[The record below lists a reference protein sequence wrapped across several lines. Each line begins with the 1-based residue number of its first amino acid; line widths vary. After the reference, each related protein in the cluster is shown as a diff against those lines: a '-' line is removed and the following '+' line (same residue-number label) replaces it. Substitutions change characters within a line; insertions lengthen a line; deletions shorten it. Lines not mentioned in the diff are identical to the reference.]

1 MPKKRHPSSNYA
13 RILFRHLRLSE
24 ENHQGYF
31 QGTNVSYDELMSLD
45 GTISSDDLSQMYRN
59 ALAISDT
66 EDIGLS
72 VGLQLH
78 LSAHGPLGVATY
90 SCPDLRTALNLLATY
105 GQTRTE
111 VFDISLHQHAEGLRV
126 NFAETQELDDL
137 RVFVTESVL
146 SGLFAAIHFF
156 LGAARF
162 NGECF
167 FAYPEPSYGS
177 AYRDHFG
184 DRLTFDHSATEIII
198 PESLLS
204 APSIVADPVL
214 HQQAVAICERQLQE
228 IRAGVAVETA
238 FSTKEVVSNL
248 ILENP
253 GKLWTLNDVAAS
265 LHMSP
270 RTLIRKLHS
279 EGTTFQRIRDELA
292 RQHVITYLA
301 EASLSVESI
310 AHLMG
315 FSEVSSFR
323 RSFKRWFGE
332 TPSQYRARSK
342 KD

>member
-1 MPKKRHPSSNYA
+1 
-13 RILFRHLRLSE
+13 
-24 ENHQGYF
+24 
-31 QGTNVSYDELMSLD
+31 
-45 GTISSDDLSQMYRN
+45 MYRN
-59 ALAISDT
+59 ALAISDS

-111 VFDISLHQHAEGLRV
+111 IFDISLHEHPEGLKV
-126 NFAETQELDDL
+126 SFAETQDLDDL

-146 SGLFAAIHFF
+146 SGLFSAIDFF
-156 LGAARF
+156 VGSGQF

-184 DRLTFDHSATEIII
+184 TRLTFDHCATEIII
-198 PESLLS
+198 PKPLLL

-228 IRAGVAVETA
+228 IKAGATVETE
-238 FSTKEVVSNL
+238 FSTEEVVSNL

-253 GKLWTLNDVAAS
+253 GKLWSLNDVAAS
-265 LHMSP
+265 LHVSP
-270 RTLIRKLHS
+270 RTLIRKLDS
-279 EGTTFQRIRDELA
+279 EGTKFQKIRDDLA
-292 RQHVITYLA
+292 KQRVISYLA

-332 TPSQYRARSK
+332 TPSQYRARSEK
-342 KD
+342 A

>member
-1 MPKKRHPSSNYA
+1 M
-13 RILFRHLRLSE
+13 
-24 ENHQGYF
+24 
-31 QGTNVSYDELMSLD
+31 SYDESMSLD

-78 LSAHGPLGVATY
+78 LSTWSLGSSDY

-111 VFDISLHQHAEGLRV
+111 IFDISLHEHPEGLKV
-126 NFAETQELDDL
+126 SFAETQDLDDL

-146 SGLFAAIHFF
+146 SGLFSAIDFF
-156 LGAARF
+156 VGSGQF

-198 PESLLS
+198 PESFLS

-238 FSTKEVVSNL
+238 FSTK
-248 ILENP
+248 
-253 GKLWTLNDVAAS
+253 
-265 LHMSP
+265 
-270 RTLIRKLHS
+270 R
-279 EGTTFQRIRDELA
+279 
-292 RQHVITYLA
+292 
-301 EASLSVESI
+301 
-310 AHLMG
+310 
-315 FSEVSSFR
+315 
-323 RSFKRWFGE
+323 
-332 TPSQYRARSK
+332 
-342 KD
+342 